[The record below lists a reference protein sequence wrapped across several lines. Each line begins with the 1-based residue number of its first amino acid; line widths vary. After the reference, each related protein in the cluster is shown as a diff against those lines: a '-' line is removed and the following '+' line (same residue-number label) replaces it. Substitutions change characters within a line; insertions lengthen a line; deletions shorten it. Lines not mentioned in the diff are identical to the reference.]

1 MRSAREDLHLTQAEL
16 ARRVG
21 ISRAAIAELEAGR
34 IQQPRAAVFARLSAV
49 LGIPAALL
57 LAATGVGEA
66 EAASLVDL
74 EADELVAM
82 AAMMVRMADRDRRW
96 LRDRFAELRDR
107 RARDADATRELSLCE
122 VQTLSRG
129 AHRERQRRTR
139 DGLRDD
145 RTLALCQ

>member
-1 MRSAREDLHLTQAEL
+1 LALAVRSAREELHLTQAEL

-21 ISRAAIAELEAGR
+21 VSRAAIAELEAGR

-82 AAMMVRMADRDRRW
+82 AATMVRLAERDRRW
-96 LRDRFAELRDR
+96 LRDRFAELRELLVLR
-107 RARDADATRELSLCE
+107 RAGRAKGSTK
-122 VQTLSRG
+122 RG
-129 AHRERQRRTR
+129 
-139 DGLRDD
+139 
-145 RTLALCQ
+145 

>member
-1 MRSAREDLHLTQAEL
+1 MRSAREGLHLTQAEL

-66 EAASLVDL
+66 EAASLVEL

-82 AAMMVRMADRDRRW
+82 AATMVRMAERDRKW
-96 LRDRFAELRDR
+96 LRDRFAELRELLVLR
-107 RARDADATRELSLCE
+107 R
-122 VQTLSRG
+122 RG
-129 AHRERQRRTR
+129 HGKVRAKRR
-139 DGLRDD
+139 
-145 RTLALCQ
+145 

>member
-1 MRSAREDLHLTQAEL
+1 VRSAREGLHLTQAEV

-66 EAASLVDL
+66 EAASLVEL

-82 AAMMVRMADRDRRW
+82 AATMVRMADRDRRW
-96 LRDRFAELRDR
+96 LRDRFAELRELLVLR
-107 RARDADATRELSLCE
+107 RAGHTK
-122 VQTLSRG
+122 
-129 AHRERQRRTR
+129 ERPKKR
-139 DGLRDD
+139 
-145 RTLALCQ
+145 

>member
-1 MRSAREDLHLTQAEL
+1 VRSAREGLHLTQAEL

-66 EAASLVDL
+66 EAASLVEL

-82 AAMMVRMADRDRRW
+82 AATMVRMAERDRKW
-96 LRDRFAELRDR
+96 LRERFAELRALLVLR
-107 RARDADATRELSLCE
+107 RAGHAK
-122 VQTLSRG
+122 
-129 AHRERQRRTR
+129 ERVKRR
-139 DGLRDD
+139 
-145 RTLALCQ
+145 

>member
-1 MRSAREDLHLTQAEL
+1 VRSAREGLHLTQAEL

-66 EAASLVDL
+66 EAASLVEL
-74 EADELVAM
+74 EGDELVLM
-82 AAMMVRMADRDRRW
+82 AATMVRMAERDRKW
-96 LRDRFAELRDR
+96 LRDRFAELRDLLVLR
-107 RARDADATRELSLCE
+107 RRDHARE
-122 VQTLSRG
+122 G
-129 AHRERQRRTR
+129 AKKR
-139 DGLRDD
+139 
-145 RTLALCQ
+145 

>member
-1 MRSAREDLHLTQAEL
+1 LHLTQAEL

-21 ISRAAIAELEAGR
+21 ISRAGIAELEAGR

-66 EAASLVDL
+66 EAASLVEL

-82 AAMMVRMADRDRRW
+82 AATMVRMAERDRKW
-96 LRDRFAELRDR
+96 LRERFAELRELLVLR
-107 RARDADATRELSLCE
+107 RAGHAK
-122 VQTLSRG
+122 
-129 AHRERQRRTR
+129 ERKRR
-139 DGLRDD
+139 
-145 RTLALCQ
+145 

>member
-1 MRSAREDLHLTQAEL
+1 LALAVRSAREGLHLTQAEL

-66 EAASLVDL
+66 EAASLVEL

-82 AAMMVRMADRDRRW
+82 AATMVRLAERDRKW
-96 LRDRFAELRDR
+96 LRDRFAELRELLVLR
-107 RARDADATRELSLCE
+107 RASHAKDR
-122 VQTLSRG
+122 V
-129 AHRERQRRTR
+129 RRR
-139 DGLRDD
+139 
-145 RTLALCQ
+145 

>member
-1 MRSAREDLHLTQAEL
+1 MRSAREGLHLTQAEL

-66 EAASLVDL
+66 EAASLVEL
-74 EADELVAM
+74 EADELVTM
-82 AAMMVRMADRDRRW
+82 AATMVRLAERDRKW
-96 LRDRFAELRDR
+96 LRDRFAELRELLVLR
-107 RARDADATRELSLCE
+107 RATHAKDR
-122 VQTLSRG
+122 VK
-129 AHRERQRRTR
+129 RR
-139 DGLRDD
+139 
-145 RTLALCQ
+145 

>member
-1 MRSAREDLHLTQAEL
+1 LALAVRSARERLHLTQAEL

-21 ISRAAIAELEAGR
+21 VSRAAIAELEAGR

-66 EAASLVDL
+66 EAASLFEL

-82 AAMMVRMADRDRRW
+82 AATMVRLADRDRRW
-96 LRDRFAELRDR
+96 LRDRFVELRELLVLR
-107 RARDADATRELSLCE
+107 RAS
-122 VQTLSRG
+122 SPRG
-129 AHRERQRRTR
+129 H
-139 DGLRDD
+139 GKKP
-145 RTLALCQ
+145 

>member
-1 MRSAREDLHLTQAEL
+1 MRSAREGLHLTQAEL

-57 LAATGVGEA
+57 LAATGIGEA

-96 LRDRFAELRDR
+96 LRDRFAELRELLVLR
-107 RARDADATRELSLCE
+107 RAGTSKGHAK
-122 VQTLSRG
+122 
-129 AHRERQRRTR
+129 RR
-139 DGLRDD
+139 
-145 RTLALCQ
+145 

>member
-1 MRSAREDLHLTQAEL
+1 MRSAREGLHLTQAEL

-66 EAASLVDL
+66 EAASLVEL

-82 AAMMVRMADRDRRW
+82 AATMVRLAERDRKW
-96 LRDRFAELRDR
+96 LRDRFAELRELLVLR
-107 RARDADATRELSLCE
+107 RATHAKDR
-122 VQTLSRG
+122 VK
-129 AHRERQRRTR
+129 RR
-139 DGLRDD
+139 
-145 RTLALCQ
+145 

>member
-1 MRSAREDLHLTQAEL
+1 VRSAREGLHLTQAEL

-57 LAATGVGEA
+57 LAATGIGEA

-96 LRDRFAELRDR
+96 LRDRFAELRELLVLR
-107 RARDADATRELSLCE
+107 RAGTSKGHAK
-122 VQTLSRG
+122 
-129 AHRERQRRTR
+129 RR
-139 DGLRDD
+139 
-145 RTLALCQ
+145 

>member
-1 MRSAREDLHLTQAEL
+1 LALAVRSARERLHLTQAEV

-49 LGIPAALL
+49 LGIPVALL

-82 AAMMVRMADRDRRW
+82 AATMVRMAERDRRW
-96 LRDRFAELRDR
+96 LRERFAELRELLVLR
-107 RARDADATRELSLCE
+107 RAGEP
-122 VQTLSRG
+122 RG
-129 AHRERQRRTR
+129 GQKKH
-139 DGLRDD
+139 
-145 RTLALCQ
+145 

>member
-1 MRSAREDLHLTQAEL
+1 MRSAREGLHLTQAEL

-57 LAATGVGEA
+57 LAATGIGEA

-82 AAMMVRMADRDRRW
+82 AATMVRLAERDRRW
-96 LRDRFAELRDR
+96 LRDRFAELRELLVLR
-107 RARDADATRELSLCE
+107 RAGRAKGSTK
-122 VQTLSRG
+122 RG
-129 AHRERQRRTR
+129 
-139 DGLRDD
+139 
-145 RTLALCQ
+145 

>member
-96 LRDRFAELRDR
+96 LRDRFAELRELLVLR
-107 RARDADATRELSLCE
+107 RSASPKGRPKKR
-122 VQTLSRG
+122 
-129 AHRERQRRTR
+129 
-139 DGLRDD
+139 
-145 RTLALCQ
+145 

>member
-1 MRSAREDLHLTQAEL
+1 MRSAREGLHLTQAEL

-82 AAMMVRMADRDRRW
+82 AATMVRMAERDRRW
-96 LRDRFAELRDR
+96 LRDRFAELRELLVLR
-107 RARDADATRELSLCE
+107 RAGASKGRAK
-122 VQTLSRG
+122 SR
-129 AHRERQRRTR
+129 
-139 DGLRDD
+139 
-145 RTLALCQ
+145 